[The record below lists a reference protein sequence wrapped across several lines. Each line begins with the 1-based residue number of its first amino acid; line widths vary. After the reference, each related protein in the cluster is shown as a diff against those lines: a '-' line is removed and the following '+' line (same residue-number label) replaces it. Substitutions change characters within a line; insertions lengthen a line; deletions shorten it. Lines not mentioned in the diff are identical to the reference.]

1 MPIDDHEPPV
11 TIREERLL
19 DILAGLKG
27 WPLDKR
33 ETLAAFNLMG
43 LTSRLQ
49 PLHVDS
55 KLHQEAVVQLAVK
68 LADLAIAELAK

>member
-1 MPIDDHEPPV
+1 MPIDSDLKPPTV
-11 TIREERLL
+11 REELIE
-19 DILAGLKG
+19 ILGSLKG

-49 PLHVDS
+49 PLHVES
-55 KLHQEAVVQLAVK
+55 KHHQESVVQLAVK
-68 LADLAIAELAK
+68 LADMALAELDKE